1 MMCWKTAGWV
11 ANSVDPDQMMQSA
24 SSDLGPQ
31 CLFKAVCHS
40 TLGYFCIYLISSQ
53 KCVVS
58 KALGFYAISHT
69 LRQISQNLNHLE
81 GHSHKKFKSHRIFRP
96 FYNKFYKELNIN
108 HTLLRFLQASY
119 MKRMTLDYIGGTSK

>member
-1 MMCWKTAGWV
+1 MMCRKTAEWV
-11 ANSVDPDQMMQSA
+11 ANSVDPDLMLQSA

-40 TLGYFCIYLISSQ
+40 TLGYFRIYLISSQ

-69 LRQISQNLNHLE
+69 VWQISQNLNHLE
-81 GHSHKKFKSHRIFRP
+81 GHSHKKIQISQNFQTI
-96 FYNKFYKELNIN
+96 
-108 HTLLRFLQASY
+108 LQQI
-119 MKRMTLDYIGGTSK
+119 L